1 MDHQL
6 RREIRR
12 LRRTNAIAI
21 GLLVVVSVSA
31 FVQARPGAGRAKFD
45 EIDVERINVR
55 EPDGRLRLT
64 LSNHA
69 RLPEVVVGGK
79 SYPLRGGTGVK
90 SAGLIFFNDD
100 GNEDGGL
107 VWAGSRNSKGYQASA
122 ALTFDQFDQ
131 DETISLEYGD
141 ENQRRQAGLAVM
153 DRPDEPIQIFAES
166 AMAIRAM
173 PDGPAKQER
182 ARKLQE
188 AAIARGAMPAQ
199 RLFVGKRPDKS
210 STVLL
215 ADRKGHARLRL
226 LVDSLGSARIEFL
239 DDSGHVTRSLTGSDA
254 R

>member
-1 MDHQL
+1 MNEQL
-6 RREIRR
+6 QLEIRR
-12 LRRTNAIAI
+12 LRRTNAIAV
-21 GLLVVVSVSA
+21 GLLVIVAVSA
-31 FVQARPGAGRAKFD
+31 FVQARPAAKTKFD

-55 EPDGRLRLT
+55 EPDGKLRLT
-64 LSNHA
+64 ISNHT

-90 SAGLIFFNDD
+90 SAGLIFFNDE

-107 VWAGSRNSKGYQASA
+107 VWTGGKNPKGYQASA

-131 DETISLEYGD
+131 DETVVLGYGD
-141 ENQRRQAGLAVM
+141 ENRRREAGMTVL

-182 ARKLQE
+182 ARRLQE
-188 AAIARGAMPAQ
+188 AAVARGAMPAQ
-199 RLFVGKRPDKS
+199 RLFAGKRPDKS
-210 STVLL
+210 SMVMLS
-215 ADRKGHARLRL
+215 DRKGHPRLRL
-226 LVDSLGSARIEFL
+226 LVDSLGMARIEFL
-239 DDSGHVTRSLTGSDA
+239 DDSGHVTRSLSGSDA

>member
-1 MDHQL
+1 MDDQL
-6 RREIRR
+6 QREIRR
-12 LRRTNAIAI
+12 LRRTNAVAV
-21 GLLVVVSVSA
+21 GLLVIVSVSA
-31 FVQARPGAGRAKFD
+31 FVQARPARTKFD
-45 EIDVERINVR
+45 EIDIERINVR
-55 EPDGRLRLT
+55 EPDGTLRLT
-64 LSNHA
+64 ISNHA

-79 SYPLRGGTGVK
+79 SYPLRGGTGVN
-90 SAGLIFFNDD
+90 SAGLIFFNDE

-107 VWAGSRNSKGYQASA
+107 VWAGSKNAGGYQASA

-141 ENQRRQAGLAVM
+141 ENRRRQAGLAVL

-182 ARKLQE
+182 ARRLQE
-188 AAIARGAMPAQ
+188 SAIARGAVPAQ
-199 RLFVGKRPDKS
+199 RLFAGKRPDKS
-210 STVLL
+210 SMVILS
-215 ADRKGHARLRL
+215 DRKGQPRLRL
-226 LVDSLGSARIEFL
+226 SVDSLGTARIEFL

>member
-1 MDHQL
+1 MEAEL

-12 LRRTNAIAI
+12 LRRTNAAAI
-21 GLLVVVSVSA
+21 GLLVIVAGSA
-31 FVQARPGAGRAKFD
+31 FVQARSRTKFD

-64 LSNHA
+64 ISNHT

-90 SAGLIFFNDD
+90 SAGLIFFNDE

-107 VWAGSRNSKGYQASA
+107 VWAGGRPGTGYEASA

-131 DETISLEYGD
+131 DETVSIEYGD
-141 ENQRRQAGLAVM
+141 QNRRRTAGLSVM
-153 DRPDEPIQIFAES
+153 DRPEEPIQIFAES

-173 PDGPAKQER
+173 PDGQAKTER
-182 ARKLQE
+182 MRRFQANME
-188 AAIARGAMPAQ
+188 ARGALPAQ
-199 RLFVGKRPDKS
+199 RFFAGKRPDKS
-210 STVLL
+210 STVML
-215 ADRKGHARLRL
+215 ADRKGRARLRL
-226 LVDSLGSARIEFL
+226 SVDSLGAARIEFL
-239 DDSGHVTRSLTGSDA
+239 DDSGHVTRSLTGTDA

>member
-1 MDHQL
+1 MDDHL

-12 LRRTNAIAI
+12 LRRTNAATIS
-21 GLLVVVSVSA
+21 LLVILAVSA
-31 FVQARPGAGRAKFD
+31 FVQARPRTKFD

-55 EPDGRLRLT
+55 EADGRLRLT

-90 SAGLIFFNDD
+90 SAGLIFFNDE

-107 VWAGSRNSKGYQASA
+107 VWAGSRSGVGHQASA

-141 ENQRRQAGLAVM
+141 ENRRRVAGLSVM
-153 DRPDEPIQIFAES
+153 DRPEEPIQIFAES
-166 AMAIRAM
+166 AMVIRAM
-173 PDGPAKQER
+173 PNGPAREER
-182 ARKLQE
+182 MRRLQQ
-188 AAIARGAMPAQ
+188 AMAARGAVPAQ
-199 RLFVGKRPDKS
+199 RFFAGKRPDKS
-210 STVLL
+210 STVMLSDL
-215 ADRKGHARLRL
+215 RGHTRLRL
-226 LVDSLGSARIEFL
+226 AVDSLGTARIEFL
-239 DDSGHVTRSLTGSDA
+239 DDSGHVTRTLTGADV

>member
-1 MDHQL
+1 MNDQL
-6 RREIRR
+6 QREIRR

-21 GLLVVVSVSA
+21 VTLVIVGVSA
-31 FVQARPGAGRAKFD
+31 FVQARPAAKNKFD

-64 LSNHA
+64 ISNHA

-90 SAGLIFFNDD
+90 SAGLIFFNDE

-107 VWAGSRNSKGYQASA
+107 VWAGSRNSTGYQASA

-131 DETISLEYGD
+131 DETVSIEYGD
-141 ENQRRQAGLAVM
+141 ENRRRQAGLAVL
-153 DRPDEPIQIFAES
+153 DRPDEPIQIVAES

-182 ARKLQE
+182 ALRLQE
-188 AAIARGAMPAQ
+188 AAAARGALPAQ

-210 STVLL
+210 ATVMLS
-215 ADRKGHARLRL
+215 DRRGHPRLRL
-226 LVDSLGSARIEFL
+226 SVDSLGSARIEFL
-239 DDSGHVTRSLTGSDA
+239 DDSGHVTRSITGSDA

>member
-1 MDHQL
+1 METELKQ
-6 RREIRR
+6 EIRR
-12 LRRTNAIAI
+12 LRRTNAAAI
-21 GLLVVVSVSA
+21 GLLVIVAGSA
-31 FVQARPGAGRAKFD
+31 FVQARSRTKFD

-90 SAGLIFFNDD
+90 SAGLIFFNDE

-107 VWAGSRNSKGYQASA
+107 VWAGAHTGTGYEASA

-131 DETISLEYGD
+131 DETVSIEYGD
-141 ENQRRQAGLAVM
+141 QNRRRTAGLSVM
-153 DRPDEPIQIFAES
+153 DRPEEPIQIFAES

-173 PDGPAKQER
+173 ADGPAKDDRMRRFR
-182 ARKLQE
+182 ASME
-188 AAIARGAMPAQ
+188 ARGAFPAE
-199 RLFVGKRPDKS
+199 RFFAGKRPDKS
-210 STVLL
+210 STVML
-215 ADRKGHARLRL
+215 ADRKGRARLRL
-226 LVDSLGSARIEFL
+226 SVDSLGAARIEFL
-239 DDSGHVTRSLTGSDA
+239 DDSGHVTRSLTGTGA

>member
-1 MDHQL
+1 MDEQL
-6 RREIRR
+6 QRELRR
-12 LRRTNAIAI
+12 LRRTNAVAI
-21 GLLVVVSVSA
+21 GLLVIVSMSA
-31 FVQARPGAGRAKFD
+31 FLRTRSAPTKFD
-45 EIDVERINVR
+45 EIDVQRINVR

-90 SAGLIFFNDD
+90 SAGLIFFNDE

-107 VWAGSRNSKGYQASA
+107 VWTGGKNAKGYQASA

-131 DETISLEYGD
+131 DETVVLGYGD
-141 ENQRRQAGLAVM
+141 DNRRREAGMTVL

-182 ARKLQE
+182 ARRLQE
-188 AAIARGAMPAQ
+188 AAVARGAVPAQ
-199 RLFVGKRPDKS
+199 RLFAGKRPDKS
-210 STVLL
+210 SMLML
-215 ADRKGHARLRL
+215 SDPKGHPRLRL
-226 LVDSLGSARIEFL
+226 SVDSLGMARIEFL
-239 DDSGHVTRSLTGSDA
+239 DDSGHVKRRLTDSDP

>member
-1 MDHQL
+1 MDDQL
-6 RREIRR
+6 QREIRR
-12 LRRTNAIAI
+12 LRRTNVVAVA
-21 GLLVVVSVSA
+21 LLMIVAVSA
-31 FVQARPGAGRAKFD
+31 FVRGRSAPTKFD
-45 EIDVERINVR
+45 EIDVGRINVR

-64 LSNHA
+64 ISNHA

-90 SAGLIFFNDD
+90 SAGLIFFNDE

-107 VWAGSRNSKGYQASA
+107 VWAGSKNATGYQASA

-131 DETISLEYGD
+131 DETVSIEYGD
-141 ENQRRQAGLAVM
+141 ENRRRSAGLAVL

-182 ARKLQE
+182 ARRLE
-188 AAIARGAMPAQ
+188 DAAVARGAMPAQ
-199 RLFVGKRPDKS
+199 RLFAGKRPDKS
-210 STVLL
+210 SIVMLS
-215 ADRKGHARLRL
+215 DRKGRARLRL
-226 LVDSLGSARIEFL
+226 SVDSLGVARIDFL
-239 DDSGHVTRSLTGSDA
+239 DDSGHVTRSLTGSDG

>member
-1 MDHQL
+1 MSDQL
-6 RREIRR
+6 QREIRR
-12 LRRTNAIAI
+12 LRRMNTVAIA
-21 GLLVVVSVSA
+21 LVGIVSVSA
-31 FVQARPGAGRAKFD
+31 FVRSRPGPTKFD

-69 RLPEVVVGGK
+69 RLPDVVVGGK

-90 SAGLIFFNDD
+90 SAGLIFFNDE

-107 VWAGSRNSKGYQASA
+107 VWAGSKTATGYQASA

-141 ENQRRQAGLAVM
+141 ENRRRQAGLAVL
-153 DRPDEPIQIFAES
+153 DRPEEPIQIFAES

-173 PDGPAKQER
+173 PDGAAKQER
-182 ARKLQE
+182 ARRLRE
-188 AAIARGAMPAQ
+188 AVVARGAVPAQ
-199 RLFVGKRPDKS
+199 RLFAGKLPDKS
-210 STVLL
+210 STIMLS
-215 ADRKGHARLRL
+215 DRKGHPRLRL
-226 LVDSLGSARIEFL
+226 SVDSLGMARIEFL
-239 DDSGHVTRSLTGSDA
+239 DDSARVTRSVTGSDT